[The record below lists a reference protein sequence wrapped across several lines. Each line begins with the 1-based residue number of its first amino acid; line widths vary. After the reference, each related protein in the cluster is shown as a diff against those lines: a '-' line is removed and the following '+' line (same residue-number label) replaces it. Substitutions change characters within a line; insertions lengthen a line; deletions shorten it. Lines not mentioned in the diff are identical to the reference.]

1 MTFRLGLTGSIGMGK
16 STTADLFREE
26 GCAVW
31 DADYNVHLMYQKGGK
46 AVQLIKGKFPTSIVG
61 GEVSRTE
68 LKKLLENNP
77 SNFNILETIVHPLV
91 AQSRADFVKNAT
103 TEICIFDIPI
113 LFETGDEK
121 NMDAVAC
128 VAIDYETQKQRVL
141 ERATMTLAQFEQ
153 ILEKQ
158 ISIEEKMRRSDFIIK
173 TDTLEHARSQ
183 VVAILN
189 EIKGQKKNA

>member
-26 GCAVW
+26 GCDVW
-31 DADYNVHLMYQKGGK
+31 DADYAVHLMYKKGGK
-46 AVQLIKGKFPTSIVG
+46 AVQPIKDKFPTAIVG

-68 LKKLLENNP
+68 LKKMLGNNP
-77 SNFNILETIVHPLV
+77 SNFNILEAIVHPLA
-91 AQSRADFVKNAT
+91 AQSRTEFVENAT
-103 TEICIFDIPI
+103 SEICIFDIPI
-113 LFETGDEK
+113 LFETGGDK

-128 VAIDYETQKQRVL
+128 VTIDYETQKQRVL
-141 ERATMTLAQFEQ
+141 ERGTMTLAQLEQ

-183 VVAILN
+183 VAAILN